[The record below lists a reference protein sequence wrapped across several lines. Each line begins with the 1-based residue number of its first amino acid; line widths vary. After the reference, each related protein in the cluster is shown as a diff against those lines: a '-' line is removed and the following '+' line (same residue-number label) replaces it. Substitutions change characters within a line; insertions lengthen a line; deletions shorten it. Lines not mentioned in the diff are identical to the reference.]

1 MAREIHIKISHNYVI
16 LIVIFALV
24 VGFVG
29 GYLTS
34 RIKYRAQIGII
45 STMVMQKASESDLLR
60 SKLNRVMMVDGKM
73 FKEVNGV
80 VSKMTTDV
88 NLINGMLI
96 LTTGKVVRKD
106 GTAITLK
113 DGESVMSDGTMSG
126 SSMMS
131 Q

>member
-1 MAREIHIKISHNYVI
+1 
-16 LIVIFALV
+16 
-24 VGFVG
+24 
-29 GYLTS
+29 
-34 RIKYRAQIGII
+34 
-45 STMVMQKASESDLLR
+45 MQKASESDLLR